1 VFSRLDPQFARR
13 AEQAGGG
20 FIVGGANY
28 GQGSSREH
36 AALAPMALGVTAVF
50 ARSFA
55 RIHHAN
61 LVNFGILPLKLPERV
76 SVEQGDELEIQSV
89 RSCVES
95 GTRLAVANLTRGES
109 FDVSYDLTPRQAKV
123 LLAGGLLNYIKEGG
137 L

>member
-1 VFSRLDPQFARR
+1 
-13 AEQAGGG
+13 
-20 FIVGGANY
+20 
-28 GQGSSREH
+28 
-36 AALAPMALGVTAVF
+36 MALGVTAVF